1 MSSTRPRIAVGPSEE
16 RAGGATS
23 GSTPVRESAWSADS
37 TGFAVSAVEAGGGR
51 VVGLHEPA
59 DGLVWVSSRHLD
71 ELQGVLDASTTI
83 RWVQLPFAGVENHV
97 ASGLID
103 DRHLWTCAKGC
114 YARPVAEHAL
124 MLALAGLRMMPTRI
138 RARSWGREGGT
149 TLYGAPVTIL
159 GGGGITTE
167 LLSLMAPF
175 GVEATVVR
183 RDPVPVPGATR
194 TVATAALDDVL
205 AGSLV
210 VFLALAL
217 TPQTRRIIDRD
228 RMRAIGPSGWLVN
241 VARGGH
247 VDTDA
252 LVASLA
258 AGELGGAALDVT
270 DPEPLPDGHPLW
282 EAPNCMITPHT
293 ADTWEMVLPPL
304 SERIRANVGR
314 FAAGEQLLGVV
325 DPRAGY

>member
-1 MSSTRPRIAVGPSEE
+1 M
-16 RAGGATS
+16 
-23 GSTPVRESAWSADS
+23 D
-37 TGFAVSAVEAGGGR
+37 
-51 VVGLHEPA
+51 EPA

-71 ELQGVLDASTTI
+71 DLRSALDTSPTI
-83 RWVQLPFAGVENHV
+83 RWVQLPFAGVEQHV

-124 MLALAGLRMMPTRI
+124 ALALAGLRMLPTRI

-149 TLYGAPVTIL
+149 TLYQAPVTVL
-159 GGGGITTE
+159 GGGGITNE
-167 LLSLMAPF
+167 LLRLLAPF
-175 GVEATVVR
+175 EVEATVVR
-183 RDPVPVPGATR
+183 RSPAPVPGAAR
-194 TVATAALDDVL
+194 TVVTGDLDEVL

-217 TPQTRRIIDRD
+217 TPETRGVIGRD
-228 RMRAIGPSGWLVN
+228 RMRAIGPGGWLVN

-252 LVASLA
+252 LVAALTT
-258 AGELGGAALDVT
+258 GELGGAALDVT

-282 EAPNCMITPHT
+282 DAPNCIITPHT
-293 ADTWEMVLPPL
+293 ADTWAMVLPLL
-304 SERIRANVGR
+304 SERIRVNVSR
-314 FAAGEQLLGVV
+314 FAAGQPLEGVV
-325 DPRAGY
+325 DPGAGY

>member
-1 MSSTRPRIAVGPSEE
+1 MTAAAPRIAVGPAPGADGP
-16 RAGGATS
+16 AGG
-23 GSTPVRESAWSADS
+23 GSAWSADS
-37 TGFAVSAVEAGGGR
+37 TAFAVSAVEAAGGR
-51 VVGLHEPA
+51 VVGLDQPA

-71 ELQGVLDASTTI
+71 QLRAVLDASKTI

-124 MLALAGLRMMPTRI
+124 MLALAGLRMLPTRI
-138 RARSWGREGGT
+138 PARSWGPEGGT
-149 TLYGAPVTIL
+149 SLYRAPVTVL
-159 GGGGITTE
+159 GGGGISAE
-167 LLSLMAPF
+167 LLRLLAPF
-175 GVEATVVR
+175 EVEATVVR
-183 RDPVPVPGATR
+183 RHAEPTPGAAR
-194 TVATAALDDVL
+194 TVTTGELDEVL
-205 AGSLV
+205 PGSLV

-217 TPQTRRIIDRD
+217 TPETRGIIGRD

-252 LVASLA
+252 LVAALA

-270 DPEPLPDGHPLW
+270 APEPLPDGHPLW
-282 EAPNCMITPHT
+282 DAPNCIITPHT
-293 ADTWEMVLPPL
+293 ADTWEMVLPLL
-304 SERIRANVGR
+304 SERISTNVAR
-314 FAAGEQLLGVV
+314 FATGSELVGVV
-325 DPRAGY
+325 DPGAGY